1 MADDEKRNS
10 LKEDIV
16 EQIEKLDVLREK
28 GFITSQAYEKRKTEL
43 LERLRSRAAAHF
55 YLRPCFLR
63 NLCIS
68 FCERT
73 PFKVLCI
80 TL

>member
-1 MADDEKRNS
+1 MMADDEKRNS

-43 LERLRSRAAAHF
+43 LERL
-55 YLRPCFLR
+55 
-63 NLCIS
+63 
-68 FCERT
+68 
-73 PFKVLCI
+73 
-80 TL
+80 